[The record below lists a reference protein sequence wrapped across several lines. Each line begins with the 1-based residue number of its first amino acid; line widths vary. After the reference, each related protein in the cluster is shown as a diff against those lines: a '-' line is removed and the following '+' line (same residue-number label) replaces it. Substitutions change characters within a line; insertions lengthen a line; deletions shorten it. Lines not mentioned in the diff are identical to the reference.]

1 MFIYVCVSDIYALS
15 LLSYLAFLLA
25 GSFTSLMM
33 PIKTLTLL
41 IEL

>member
-1 MFIYVCVSDIYALS
+1 MYLYVCMSDIYALS

-25 GSFTSLMM
+25 GSFTSLM